1 MKARKKA
8 TEPLSNFEWTM
19 DDENTMSNMLQN
31 GRTYKQIASSLGR
44 SKKACQ
50 ERASSI
56 RRRMRIAGFSDDEVY
71 KAFPSNYPRRNYKK
85 RNHVVPEN
93 QPVAPSTVQPKSKA
107 KNPRPLPTKERQ
119 QIQLMAKD
127 KSLTLVVGSICAV
140 GIWVIAGAFIYSLL

>member
-1 MKARKKA
+1 MTVRKKS
-8 TEPLSNFEWTM
+8 TEPLSNFEWTIN
-19 DDENTMSNMLQN
+19 DEDTMSNMLQN

-56 RRRMRIAGFSDDEVY
+56 RRRMRVAGFSDDEIY
-71 KAFPSNYPRRNYKK
+71 KKFPSTYPQRAVKK
-85 RNHVVPEN
+85 RNYVVSEN
-93 QPVAPSTVQPKSKA
+93 QPVASNTVQPRSKA
-107 KNPRPLPTKERQ
+107 KHPRPLPTKERQ

-140 GIWVIAGAFIYSLL
+140 GIWVLAGAFIYSLF